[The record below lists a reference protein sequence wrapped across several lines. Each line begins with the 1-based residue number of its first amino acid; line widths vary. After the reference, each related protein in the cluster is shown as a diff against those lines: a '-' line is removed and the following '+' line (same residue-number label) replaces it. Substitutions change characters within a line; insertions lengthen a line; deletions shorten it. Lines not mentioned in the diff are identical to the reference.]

1 MTDFLPT
8 TPQEVAARGWDALDI
23 ILVSGDA
30 YVDHPAFGVALLG
43 RDLEALGYRVG
54 ILPQPDW
61 RTDHDFQLLGE
72 PRLCFGVTAG
82 ALDSMVAHYSPA
94 KRRRAKDAYSPGG
107 KAGYRPDRAILV
119 YCNILRRLYPKTP
132 IIIGGIEASLRRL
145 AHYDYWENRVRRSIL
160 VDAGADLLV
169 YGMGELALRAAVAR
183 LADQGPSWHEQPI
196 PGTVIRCRELPAWAD
211 SGMRLPSAEEVARD
225 KEAFAQAQKVMEE
238 ENDPGRGRILYQRQ
252 GGQWVVQLPP
262 ARPLTETEMDEIYSR
277 PFLRRWHPRYGPAGI
292 PALQEVLFSLVTH
305 RGCLGECS
313 FCTLALH
320 QGRFIQRRSM
330 ASILQEARG
339 FTQDPRWR
347 GVIHDVGGPSANLY
361 LPTCERA
368 LARGA
373 CKGQNCLVPR
383 VCRHLPQG
391 NKDGVALLQAL
402 RELPGVRHV
411 FVRSGIRFDLALAD
425 PDRAYLREICAHYVS
440 GQLKVAPEHVSN
452 RVLKLMNKP
461 EHDVYL
467 RFCQEFHCLSQ
478 EAGKEQYLI
487 PYLIAGHPGSQLE
500 DAIALAEYL
509 RDQGRFFEQVQEFT
523 PLPMSASACMFYT
536 GINPR
541 TGEQVDVPPAEERA
555 MQRALLQFQDR
566 RNWPLVRKALQRAG
580 REDLIGYG
588 PKALV
593 PPEDGRKQ
601 RPGPAGKRGKGDK
614 REKRKQ
620 PPDRRG

>member
-1 MTDFLPT
+1 M
-8 TPQEVAARGWDALDI
+8 
-23 ILVSGDA
+23 
-30 YVDHPAFGVALLG
+30 
-43 RDLEALGYRVG
+43 
-54 ILPQPDW
+54 
-61 RTDHDFQLLGE
+61 
-72 PRLCFGVTAG
+72 
-82 ALDSMVAHYSPA
+82 
-94 KRRRAKDAYSPGG
+94 
-107 KAGYRPDRAILV
+107 
-119 YCNILRRLYPKTP
+119 
-132 IIIGGIEASLRRL
+132 
-145 AHYDYWENRVRRSIL
+145 
-160 VDAGADLLV
+160 DAGADLLV

-425 PDRAYLREICAHYVS
+425 PDRAYLREICAHHVS

-487 PYLIAGHPGSQLE
+487 PISRPGTRAASS
-500 DAIALAEYL
+500 
-509 RDQGRFFEQVQEFT
+509 RM
-523 PLPMSASACMFYT
+523 PLPWRNICGTKDGFLSRFRSLHRCRCLPPLVCFIR
-536 GINPR
+536 INPR